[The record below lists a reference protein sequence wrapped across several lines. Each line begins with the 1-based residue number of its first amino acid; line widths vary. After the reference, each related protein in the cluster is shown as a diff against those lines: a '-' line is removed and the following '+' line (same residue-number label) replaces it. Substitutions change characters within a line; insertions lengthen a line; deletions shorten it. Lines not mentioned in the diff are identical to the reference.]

1 MGFKVASPFATVLK
15 DAILAEDEAS
25 VLTNTKK
32 ETKVCLTDGLQV
44 GKKKLS
50 HWVCKKIIKIIPRT
64 LSIET

>member
-1 MGFKVASPFATVLK
+1 MASPFTTVSK

-44 GKKKLS
+44 GKKKTFSLGLQENYNYN
-50 HWVCKKIIKIIPRT
+50 PPNT
-64 LSIET
+64 LN